1 MVSRGETSNFSDA
14 GKVMQST
21 FTLTRVVSRT
31 KRKRCSIS
39 TPNFS
44 PLRQKDG
51 TQRDILMSTFRV
63 FRFHLFTNLSG
74 IGGIALTRFVLSR
87 ICHRRHSLHSP
98 TFVLRNRR
106 LACRDL
112 HRDISSLNK
121 AGAISPV
128 EHLHRQTVIS
138 M

>member
-1 MVSRGETSNFSDA
+1 
-14 GKVMQST
+14 
-21 FTLTRVVSRT
+21 
-31 KRKRCSIS
+31 
-39 TPNFS
+39 
-44 PLRQKDG
+44 
-51 TQRDILMSTFRV
+51 MSTFRV

>member
-1 MVSRGETSNFSDA
+1 
-14 GKVMQST
+14 
-21 FTLTRVVSRT
+21 
-31 KRKRCSIS
+31 
-39 TPNFS
+39 
-44 PLRQKDG
+44 
-51 TQRDILMSTFRV
+51 
-63 FRFHLFTNLSG
+63 
-74 IGGIALTRFVLSR
+74 
-87 ICHRRHSLHSP
+87 
-98 TFVLRNRR
+98 